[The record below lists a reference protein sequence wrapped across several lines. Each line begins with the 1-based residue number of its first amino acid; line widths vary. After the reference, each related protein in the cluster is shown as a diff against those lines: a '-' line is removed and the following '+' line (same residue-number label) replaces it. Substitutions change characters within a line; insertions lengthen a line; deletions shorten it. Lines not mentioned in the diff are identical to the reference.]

1 MARVMS
7 KGRFFQPFWTGQEA
21 ERDAT
26 GRMCVSCIA
35 RCQFLG
41 LDATYSVVIWPK
53 RLKNKK
59 TKNKHITHKLTT
71 NRTWQLVW
79 GPKAI
84 HGTAFKGTPLFSQTG
99 SKQRRETKLKP
110 QPLQAGFLCG
120 GISTTCPWG
129 LHHLDGP
136 TDLPPAESF
145 LTWCHYVSLDVLE
158 LMM

>member
-1 MARVMS
+1 MLQVGCVFLALLGVNFLCLMLPIRWSFGPSGS
-7 KGRFFQPFWTGQEA
+7 KT
-21 ERDAT
+21 
-26 GRMCVSCIA
+26 
-35 RCQFLG
+35 
-41 LDATYSVVIWPK
+41 
-53 RLKNKK
+53 KK